1 MLGVNWDL
9 ANDTFIFEFNNVIDA
24 AEKLN
29 VTKRNILKLS
39 AMFFDPLGIISPLV
53 LQVKLMFKD
62 ICLLKFSWDDNLPTI
77 LTNKW
82 ESFINELKSVKTKE
96 IHRHVLYC
104 DSNETELHGFCDVS
118 TVAYGA
124 VVYGRSACAHGVKV
138 SLWAAKSC
146 VVPSKEQTVPRVEF

>member
-29 VTKRNILKLS
+29 VTKRNILKLT
-39 AMFFDPLGIISPLV
+39 AMFLDPLGIISPLV
-53 LQVKLMFKD
+53 LQAKVIFKGV
-62 ICLLKFSWDDNLPTI
+62 CLLKFSWDDNLPTI

-104 DSNETELHGFCDVS
+104 DSNKTELHGFCDVS

-124 VVYGRSACAHGVKV
+124 VVYARSACAHGVKV